1 MAGSGRVQEEGGR
14 GGGGRYYE
22 DINGETGG
30 VFSTP
35 ILAPCPSSA

>member
-14 GGGGRYYE
+14 GGGGIYYE